1 MAAVVKWLV
10 LVYLMFVTAAPP
22 VTELL
27 ETVVRLL
34 NDCSRFYPNTNQM
47 RRSHEE
53 PGGFLL
59 VFAALSFCACAQ
71 IA

>member
-53 PGGFLL
+53 N
-59 VFAALSFCACAQ
+59 SFVPFELTVRSFF
-71 IA
+71 

>member
-34 NDCSRFYPNTNQM
+34 NDCSRFYPNTKKATKP
-47 RRSHEE
+47 R
-53 PGGFLL
+53 
-59 VFAALSFCACAQ
+59 
-71 IA
+71 